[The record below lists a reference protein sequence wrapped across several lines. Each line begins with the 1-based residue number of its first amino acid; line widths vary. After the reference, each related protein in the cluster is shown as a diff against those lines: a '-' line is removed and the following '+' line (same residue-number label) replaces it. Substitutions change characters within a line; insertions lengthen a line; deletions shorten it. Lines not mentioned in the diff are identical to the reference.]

1 MKGARLI
8 PKKADYRMRAHINPL
23 SSTTFPFPPHH
34 TFVDWKKHY
43 PLKFG
48 GSSEDNFQITCNT
61 IEHPSD
67 YETPRNYELGNN
79 KVNVI
84 DIGCGFGGLLF
95 GLAPVLPD
103 KTILGME
110 IRDKLVNFVGEKIR
124 GLRTQEPGKYDHI
137 SVVRTNT
144 MRHLCQ
150 YFPKGSLDKIFICFP
165 DPHFK
170 AKNYRRRIINTGFL
184 SEYAY
189 LLKPGAK
196 LYCITDVLELH
207 EWHLEHLRA
216 HHMFEELNDK

>member
-1 MKGARLI
+1 M
-8 PKKADYRMRAHINPL
+8 
-23 SSTTFPFPPHH
+23 T
-34 TFVDWKKHY
+34 V
-43 PLKFG
+43 
-48 GSSEDNFQITCNT
+48 
-61 IEHPSD
+61 
-67 YETPRNYELGNN
+67 
-79 KVNVI
+79 V

-103 KTILGME
+103 KLILGME

-124 GLRTQEPGKYDHI
+124 GLRTTNPGKYDHL

-150 YFPKGSLDKIFICFP
+150 YFPKGSLEKIFICFP

-189 LLKPGAK
+189 VLKPGAK
-196 LYCITDVLELH
+196 RYCITDV
-207 EWHLEHLRA
+207 R
-216 HHMFEELNDK
+216 